1 MLSYRDSPGGLRP
14 CPMRC
19 RCDRG
24 CLRRRRR
31 LPKQRGR
38 RSRWCRRASRVP
50 GSRGTPAKERMKAF
64 VWKLIGTIGRVLART
79 RASIDSKSGPHLVV
93 VFRVVVHAGGAHAR
107 REQPVRGGHGDGQR
121 RRTQVRPD
129 RATSSADGR
138 RRADQRRGGVRVGG
152 PAPAAR
158 LQRPGAV
165 HPVPLGGARSAKE
178 GAVIA
183 LKIKIRTCSC
193 LIHTRFGTVRKFVRH
208 KLL

>member
-1 MLSYRDSPGGLRP
+1 
-14 CPMRC
+14 MRC

-24 CLRRRRR
+24 FRRRRR

-38 RSRWCRRASRVP
+38 RSRWCRRASRGP
-50 GSRGTPAKERMKAF
+50 GSRGIPAKERRMKAF

-79 RASIDSKSGPHLVV
+79 RASIDSKSEPHLVV

-129 RATSSADGR
+129 RAASSADGR
-138 RRADQRRGGVRVGG
+138 RRADQRRGGVRLGGG
-152 PAPAAR
+152 PAR

-183 LKIKIRTCSC
+183 LKIKIRTFSC
-193 LIHTRFGTVRKFVRH
+193 LIHTRFGTV
-208 KLL
+208 

>member
-1 MLSYRDSPGGLRP
+1 
-14 CPMRC
+14 
-19 RCDRG
+19 
-24 CLRRRRR
+24 
-31 LPKQRGR
+31 
-38 RSRWCRRASRVP
+38 
-50 GSRGTPAKERMKAF
+50 MKAF

-79 RASIDSKSGPHLVV
+79 RASIDSKSEPHLVV

-129 RATSSADGR
+129 WATSSADGR

-152 PAPAAR
+152 PAPAAAAR

-183 LKIKIRTCSC
+183 LKTKIRTCSC
-193 LIHTRFGTVRKFVRH
+193 LIHTRFGTV
-208 KLL
+208 